1 VLVSSCWERIVL
13 KEGPYQ
19 FGRVESSCGILRAH
33 HDMLRPGV
41 SHPTDKIMHD
51 RHMITT
57 AHPFFPNDI
66 GLMKEDGWIAG
77 AMIAF
82 SPLSQPEWNGRISF
96 GKGTSIGNNGIACS
110 MQFKEGNGA
119 YGIASTRYRGICAR
133 DGCKCTDSPGKFT
146 GKHIRHTA
154 AI

>member
-1 VLVSSCWERIVL
+1 MGETRYTRSASVDASQFSPIFHVKEKTIGLVAVRKDVIPRGDINPYESARGWVYPADNFVLVSSCWERIVL
-13 KEGPYQ
+13 KECPYQ
-19 FGRVESSCGILRAH
+19 FGRVESSCEILRAH

-66 GLMKEDGWIAG
+66 GLMKEDGWIAS

-82 SPLSQPEWNGRISF
+82 SPLS
-96 GKGTSIGNNGIACS
+96 
-110 MQFKEGNGA
+110 
-119 YGIASTRYRGICAR
+119 
-133 DGCKCTDSPGKFT
+133 
-146 GKHIRHTA
+146 
-154 AI
+154 

>member
-1 VLVSSCWERIVL
+1 
-13 KEGPYQ
+13 
-19 FGRVESSCGILRAH
+19 
-33 HDMLRPGV
+33 M

-77 AMIAF
+77 AMIAL
-82 SPLSQPEWNGRISF
+82 SPLSQPEWNGRISL

-119 YGIASTRYRGICAR
+119 YGIASTRYRPRIAQR
-133 DGCKCTDSPGKFT
+133 DVTCSQPV
-146 GKHIRHTA
+146 
-154 AI
+154 